1 MDSVLK
7 QCRVLYNKTFGDD
20 GAFADML
27 FSSFSKDLRYITENG
42 KLVCMA
48 FCIDVFAQNKK
59 GKYLYAVATS
69 REYRNKGYMSRLF
82 KIIEEEFKAE
92 YDFLCLHPA
101 SKDLIELYKKKGFS
115 LNLLGGK
122 SVVVTKPDVLI
133 KNEKELNRVLNNVL
147 LEKSIKY
154 SEEYLSLLLM
164 YANVYCDSKEEPKTV
179 YIEDKNGNFL
189 NCFYKENP
197 LTEFTSMSKP
207 LKAFNLD
214 NYYLAITLE

>member
-7 QCRVLYNKTFGDD
+7 QCRELYNTAFGDD

-48 FCIDVFAQNKK
+48 FCIDVFVKDKK
-59 GKYLYAVATS
+59 GKYLYAVATDN
-69 REYRNKGYMSRLF
+69 EYRNKGYMSRLF
-82 KIIEEEFKAE
+82 EKIEEEFKAE

-101 SKDLIELYKKKGFS
+101 NEGLIELYKKKGFS

-122 SVVVTKPDVLI
+122 LNKSEKPCVLI
-133 KNEKELNRVLNNVL
+133 DNEIKLNKALRCVLPS
-147 LEKSIKY
+147 ESINY
-154 SEEYLSLLLM
+154 SNEYLKLLLL
-164 YANVYCDSKEEPKTV
+164 YSNVYYDSQENPNKV
-179 YIEDKNGNFL
+179 YIEEKNGKPL
-189 NCFYKENP
+189 GCFCKDMQEKN
-197 LTEFTSMSKP
+197 FTSMSKP
-207 LKAFNLD
+207 LKDFNLD